1 MIEAF
6 TVIIPSAGNGE
17 RFGSDI
23 PKQYLKI
30 GQKLV
35 INYSLELFLNFKE
48 CKKIIIAVSNLNAI
62 PKDLTQ
68 DSRIEII
75 EGGQSRAESVRKCFD
90 KISEAQSSMN
100 VLIHD
105 AARPCLIKRDVD
117 KFLKLFCSSNFAG
130 MIFASPSTDTLK
142 LSVDGKNID
151 GSADRSIIWKAQ
163 TPQIFKYENL
173 NNAYSRYPE
182 DYKNIT
188 DESSLF
194 DEIEDEVFL
203 YSCSSK
209 NIKITHEEDLQLAEY
224 LIQNIKE

>member
-1 MIEAF
+1 LIEAF
-6 TVIIPSAGNGE
+6 TVIIPSAGHGE

-35 INYSLELFLNFKE
+35 INYSLDLFLNFKE
-48 CKKIIIAVSNLNAI
+48 CKRIIVAVSNINAI
-62 PKDLTQ
+62 PEDLTK

-75 EGGQSRAESVRKCFD
+75 EGGQTRGESVRKCFD
-90 KISEAQSSMN
+90 KVSEDQSSMN

-105 AARPCLIKRDVD
+105 AARPCLTRSDVD

-130 MIFASPSTDTLK
+130 MIFANPSTDTLK
-142 LSVDGKNID
+142 LSIDGKNIE
-151 GSADRSIIWKAQ
+151 GSADRSVIWQAQ

-173 NNAYSRYPE
+173 NNAYSRYSE
-182 DYKNIT
+182 DYENLT

-194 DEIEDEVFL
+194 DETDDQVFL
-203 YSCSSK
+203 YNCSSK

-224 LIQNIKE
+224 LVQNIEE